1 MLYIDLGSCRMSR
14 ISIRRAAKRWHRTYR
29 EARMVALALKSP
41 NHPILAHVVVTRR
54 CNLACTYCNEFD
66 DFSKPVP
73 TVELLGRIDRLAALG
88 TTVITLTGG
97 EPLLHPELEN
107 VIRHIRLRGIIAVMV
122 TNGYLLTIDRIQR
135 LNRAGLDRMQIS
147 VDNVL
152 PDQASK
158 KSLKVLDQKLRWLAQ
173 FAEFPTSIHSV
184 VGAHIDHP
192 EDALTVARRANE
204 LGLISTVGVIHDDSG
219 RLEPLNA
226 EQQRVVAQIE
236 ALSKSRFSFARHNPW
251 RANLVRGL
259 PNQWHCTAGGR
270 HLYICEDGLVHYC
283 LAQRGYPAIPLSRYT
298 REDVIRESKTEK
310 SCAPYCT
317 VFCVQRVA
325 SLDQL
330 RTSPRQALVQLFPSG
345 GGRNDTP
352 ALPVPIRVLKAMF
365 LPSRDV
371 PSARF
376 FRKAALRLLKID

>member
-1 MLYIDLGSCRMSR
+1 MPKFSV
-14 ISIRRAAKRWHRTYR
+14 RRTATHWYRTYR

-73 TVELLGRIDRLAALG
+73 TAELLRRIDQLAALG

-97 EPLLHPELEN
+97 EPLLHPDLEQ
-107 VIRHIRLRGIIAVMV
+107 VIARIRLRGIIAVLV
-122 TNGYLLTIDRIQR
+122 TNGYLLTIKRIQA

-152 PDQASK
+152 PDAASK
-158 KSLKVLDQKLRWLAQ
+158 KSLKVLDQKLLWLSQYAD
-173 FAEFPTSIHSV
+173 FPVSIHSV

-192 EDALTVARRANE
+192 EDALTVARRATE
-204 LGLISTVGVIHDDSG
+204 LGLISTVGVVHDDTG
-219 RLEPLNA
+219 RLEPLN
-226 EQQRVVAQIE
+226 EQQQRVIE
-236 ALSKSRFSFARHNPW
+236 EIEGLSKSRFSFARHNPW

-259 PNQWHCTAGGR
+259 PNDWHCTAGGR

-298 REDVIRESKTEK
+298 REDIVRESKAVK

-317 VFCVQRVA
+317 IFCVQRVA
-325 SLDQL
+325 SLDKL
-330 RTSPRQALVQLFPSG
+330 RSDPKQALVQLFPAG
-345 GGRNDTP
+345 GGPGQSP
-352 ALPVPIRVLKAMF
+352 ALPAPIRVLKALF
-365 LPSRDV
+365 LPAHEAPGGRLI
-371 PSARF
+371 
-376 FRKAALRLLKID
+376 RKAAMRFLKVD

>member
-1 MLYIDLGSCRMSR
+1 
-14 ISIRRAAKRWHRTYR
+14 
-29 EARMVALALKSP
+29 MVALALKSP